1 MWLRSR
7 WLLLAL
13 LVALDFGPLS
23 ADPVSQ
29 DVSLAENTSLRQKRG
44 TITLDF
50 GLLLRNLLLK
60 SAQLSSAKANLTRT
74 TRRPP
79 VTTTTTP
86 APPPPPPPPPR
97 IRRPLWHP
105 FFSSGYLPFD
115 YDADYADLRPPANRP
130 PAPPPPPPPA
140 PTAQPPRKVRPQL
153 RPLSAFYAQRT
164 PAPPPPPPAAP
175 ARAPPPPPPP
185 PSPPNYDYD
194 YDYEAPPPTEA
205 PPPPPPPPRPR
216 NRPRPRPPQQ
226 QQQQQQLQQQQQQ
239 QQQQRRPGQL
249 GDRLIY
255 QYAQPTDTFSRS
267 QSVAEAVVNGD
278 EGVDV
283 AAGESEPDADQD
295 AGANAADAPPPPPSP
310 PSSAPPRFL
319 VNYASDS
326 DFGSPT
332 AASQDALPPNSVGFS
347 GPSGGFFGYPL
358 SNQSPNQQQYFFN

>member
-153 RPLSAFYAQRT
+153 RPLT
-164 PAPPPPPPAAP
+164 
-175 ARAPPPPPPP
+175 PPPP

-216 NRPRPRPPQQ
+216 NRPRPR
-226 QQQQQQLQQQQQQ
+226 